1 MVGPISLHADLH
13 IFLLH
18 MSQYRSKSSDI
29 MRDMIKE
36 KIIDDKVLVISAIF
50 ATLIFTPIN
59 FDALIIPKVIV
70 IFCTALY
77 LSPKLFKF
85 SINNYFSKKIRKIFL
100 VSLFGALIH
109 LFIIFMVG
117 NAPFDQQLWGRTG
130 RGFGLIVYFSF
141 LIFLFTAIRVFS
153 RQNISLVLKGIAI
166 SGLISGGYAILQRN
180 SLDIFAWDSKTNGII
195 GTLGNPNFQSSFG
208 SAGYIAMLTLV
219 LRSRFKIIFTLLTV
233 LFSLYLIYICQST
246 QGYIGL
252 LAATFVFI
260 AVKLW
265 YQGKFLFYG
274 LLLTGTI
281 FTVFGILG
289 MVNRGP
295 LSYYLYKVS
304 VQSRGDFFRSA
315 FTTANEHPFFGV
327 GLDSF
332 GDHYLANRDS
342 IAASHIF
349 AELTDNAHNYFLE
362 FAATGGYPFAVL
374 YFLLILL
381 SFLCLVTLV
390 KKSQQFDH
398 NISALFSIWTV
409 FQLQSL
415 ISPGNISIMLWNFMV
430 CGAAIGAYVKE
441 NCVVNSV
448 NKYSSTEKVSLGGVF
463 LIIVGLILSYPYFN
477 GDRLFR
483 IGLDQRDGNSLIK
496 QVNSYPRFVNKYRM
510 VGLAFLESNLP
521 EPALMIGK
529 DAVKFNPDAVSGWA
543 LIFYNPIASASEKD
557 EAKLQ
562 IQRLDPWNKEVPAFK
577 Y

>member
-1 MVGPISLHADLH
+1 
-13 IFLLH
+13 
-18 MSQYRSKSSDI
+18 
-29 MRDMIKE
+29 MIKE
-36 KIIDDKVLVISAIF
+36 KIFDDKILVISAIF

-59 FDALIIPKVIV
+59 FDALIIPKVIT

-85 SINNYFSKKIRKIFL
+85 TINNYFSGKIRKIFL

-109 LFIIFMVG
+109 LFMIFMVS

-153 RQNISLVLKGIAI
+153 RQNFILLVQGLAI
-166 SGLISGGYAILQRN
+166 SGLISGSYAILQRH

-208 SAGYIAMLTLV
+208 SAGYIAMLALA
-219 LRSRFKIIFTLLTV
+219 LRSRHKIIFSVLTLV
-233 LFSLYLIYICQST
+233 FSIYLIYICQST

-260 AVKLW
+260 AIRLW
-265 YQGKFLFYG
+265 SQGKVLFYG
-274 LLLTGTI
+274 LLMTGTI
-281 FTVFGILG
+281 SAIFAILG
-289 MVNRGP
+289 MLNRGP

-315 FTTANEHPFFGV
+315 FTTANEHPLFGV

-342 IAASHIF
+342 IAANHIF

-362 FAATGGYPFAVL
+362 FAATGGYPFALL

-381 SFLCLVTLV
+381 SLFCLVTLV
-390 KKSQQFDH
+390 RRSENFDY
-398 NISALFSIWTV
+398 NMAALFSVWTV

-441 NCVVNSV
+441 NHVVNSISKHRSKE
-448 NKYSSTEKVSLGGVF
+448 NASFSGVL
-463 LIIVGLILSYPYFN
+463 LIIVGLIFSYPYFN
-477 GDRLFR
+477 GDRVFR

-521 EPALMIGK
+521 EPALRIGK
-529 DAVKFNPDAVSGWA
+529 DAVKFNPDSVSGWA

-562 IQRLDPWNKEVPAFK
+562 IQRLDPWNQDVLAFK